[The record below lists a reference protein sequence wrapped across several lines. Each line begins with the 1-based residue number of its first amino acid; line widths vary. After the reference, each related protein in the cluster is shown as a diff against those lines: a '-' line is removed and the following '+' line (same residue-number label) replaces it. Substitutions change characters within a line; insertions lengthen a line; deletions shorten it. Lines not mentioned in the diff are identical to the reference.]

1 MIGWVNLG
9 NHRCQ
14 KINSLLLAS
23 CEHLLRLGKQKYFN
37 ETMSGIFATQ
47 QKEILGVSGNQQTIF
62 YGPMT
67 ETLPNSSMDF

>member
-1 MIGWVNLG
+1 
-9 NHRCQ
+9 
-14 KINSLLLAS
+14 
-23 CEHLLRLGKQKYFN
+23 
-37 ETMSGIFATQ
+37 MSGIFATQ